1 MEITT
6 ENTAADDVMQYQ
18 DLGVKQMNFHEETM
32 YQITM
37 CFARKMYDEGL
48 ISKDEYRQIDTIF
61 REKYKP
67 KFGTLFVDLP

>member
-1 MEITT
+1 MRFKEEI
-6 ENTAADDVMQYQ
+6 
-18 DLGVKQMNFHEETM
+18 M
-32 YQITM
+32 YQVTM
-37 CFARKMYDEGL
+37 SMARKMYVDGL